1 MEFTPL
7 PCMDDLP
14 GEEPEIRQLRR
25 LLKRLLREYR
35 FRCLSVQ
42 EVSDSH
48 EVRRRNLRVVGGERR
63 TG

>member
-7 PCMDDLP
+7 PCMEDLP

-35 FRCLSVQ
+35 FRCISVK
-42 EVSDSH
+42 EVKDADSV
-48 EVRRRNLRVVGGERR
+48 VRLRQVHSRP
-63 TG
+63 